1 MSVRYC
7 SCVFLNICKGNQ
19 YKFST
24 YNIELNISKLKA
36 VLLLKIFKMDE
47 ILKYFPKLSDNQIEQ
62 FQKLDFLYHDWNEK
76 INVIS
81 RKDIDSLYTKHIL
94 HSLAIA
100 KVNKFEPGT
109 YVLDVGTGGG
119 FPGIPLAILFPETR
133 FYLIDVIAKKIK
145 VVQAVAEGLE
155 LKNVKAEQIRAENVK
170 GDFDFIVSRAVT
182 NMPDF
187 VLWVKT
193 KIKKQQKHELKNG
206 ILYLKGGDL
215 TEELK
220 DFPKA
225 TEYNISDFFE
235 DEFFE
240 TKKVV
245 HLPLK
250 FVV

>member
-1 MSVRYC
+1 
-7 SCVFLNICKGNQ
+7 
-19 YKFST
+19 
-24 YNIELNISKLKA
+24 
-36 VLLLKIFKMDE
+36 MDE
-47 ILKYFPKLSDNQIEQ
+47 ILKYFPNLTEVQKEQ
-62 FQKLDFLYHDWNEK
+62 FAKLDLLYHDWNEK

-81 RKDIDSLYTKHIL
+81 RKDIDALYTKHVL
-94 HSLAIA
+94 HSLGIA
-100 KVNKFEPGT
+100 KIMKFEPGT

-145 VVQAVAEGLE
+145 VVQAVVDALE
-155 LKNVKAEQIRAENVK
+155 LKNVKAEQLRAENVK

-187 VLWVKT
+187 VSWIKN

-215 TEELK
+215 TEELA

-225 TEYNISDFFE
+225 TQYDLADFFE

-250 FVV
+250 YQV

>member
-1 MSVRYC
+1 
-7 SCVFLNICKGNQ
+7 
-19 YKFST
+19 
-24 YNIELNISKLKA
+24 
-36 VLLLKIFKMDE
+36 MDE
-47 ILKYFPKLSDNQIEQ
+47 ILKYFPKLSDVQIEQ

-94 HSLAIA
+94 HSLGIA
-100 KVNKFEPGT
+100 KIMTFEPGT

-145 VVQAVAEGLE
+145 VVQGVADALG
-155 LKNVKAEQIRAENVK
+155 LKNVKAEQLRAENVK

-187 VLWVKT
+187 VSWIKD
-193 KIKKQQKHELKNG
+193 KIKKQHKHSLKNG

-220 DFPKA
+220 DFPQA
-225 TEYNISDFFE
+225 TEYNLADFFT

-250 FVV
+250 FKA

>member
-1 MSVRYC
+1 M
-7 SCVFLNICKGNQ
+7 FKIQ
-19 YKFST
+19 FM
-24 YNIELNISKLKA
+24 EEISKQ
-36 VLLLKIFKMDE
+36 
-47 ILKYFPKLSDNQIEQ
+47 FPNLTDNQLLQ
-62 FQKLDFLYHDWNEK
+62 FQKLEALYQDWNAK

-81 RKDIDSLYTKHIL
+81 RKDIDELYIKHVL

-100 KVNKFEPGT
+100 KVQPFEPGT

-145 VVQAVAEGLE
+145 VVQAVVDGLG
-155 LKNVKAEQIRAENVK
+155 LKNVKAEQMRAENAK
-170 GDFDFIVSRAVT
+170 GDYDFIVSRAVT

-187 VLWVKT
+187 VSWIKD
-193 KIKKQQKHELKNG
+193 KIKKQNKHELKNG

-225 TEYNISDFFE
+225 AEYNIADFFSN
-235 DEFFE
+235 EFFE

-250 FVV
+250 FKA

>member
-1 MSVRYC
+1 M
-7 SCVFLNICKGNQ
+7 N
-19 YKFST
+19 
-24 YNIELNISKLKA
+24 
-36 VLLLKIFKMDE
+36 E
-47 ILKYFPKLSDNQIEQ
+47 ILKYFPNLTDL
-62 FQKLDFLYHDWNEK
+62 QKKQLQQLDFLYHDWNEK

-81 RKDIDSLYTKHIL
+81 RKDIDALYTKHIL
-94 HSLAIA
+94 HSLGIA
-100 KVNKFEPGT
+100 KIIKFEPGT
-109 YVLDVGTGGG
+109 FVLDVGTGGG

-133 FYLIDVIAKKIK
+133 FYLIDVIGKKIK
-145 VVQAVAEGLE
+145 VVQAVAEALE
-155 LKNVKAEQIRAENVK
+155 LKNVKAEQLRAENVK

-187 VLWVKT
+187 VSWVKS
-193 KIKKQQKHELKNG
+193 KIKKNNKHELKNG

-225 TEYNISDFFE
+225 TEYNLADFFE

>member
-1 MSVRYC
+1 
-7 SCVFLNICKGNQ
+7 
-19 YKFST
+19 
-24 YNIELNISKLKA
+24 
-36 VLLLKIFKMDE
+36 MDD
-47 ILKYFPKLSDNQIEQ
+47 IIKYFPNLTDLQKEQ
-62 FQKLDFLYHDWNEK
+62 FEKLDFLYHDWNAK

-81 RKDIDSLYTKHIL
+81 RKDIDELYTKHIL
-94 HSLAIA
+94 HSLGIA
-100 KVNKFEPGT
+100 KIITFEPGT
-109 YVLDVGTGGG
+109 SILDVGTGGG

-145 VVQAVAEGLE
+145 VVQAVADALE
-155 LKNVKAEQIRAENVK
+155 LKNVKAEQKRAELVK

-187 VLWVKT
+187 VSWVKDKT
-193 KIKKQQKHELKNG
+193 KKNNKHELKNG

-225 TEYNISDFFE
+225 TEYKLADFFE
-235 DEFFE
+235 NEFFE

-250 FVV
+250 FTS